1 MKIATVCS
9 GIGSPEQALKELNI
23 PHEIAFAC
31 EIDKYARQTYLANF
45 TPNQMYQDLTAEE
58 WDKPEQYSDLFIGG
72 IPCQAF
78 SLAGKRLG
86 ELDKRGL
93 LFYDF
98 YRYVKNQQPKVFI
111 IENVKGL
118 LSDNNGITFQNWRA
132 LLGRSMNTHVNMFN
146 HDDSLLYN
154 LHFKVLNSKDFGVP
168 QNRERVFLIG
178 VRNDLPN
185 TFRFPIGERL
195 TKRLKD
201 ILEPEVDEKYYLSDA
216 CISRLTNEGKGH
228 RIVIKK
234 EDDIACTV
242 LASDFKLARGMNIFE
257 EPYCVAMRGRDP
269 ENPSDRTKGAP
280 TEQRLEP
287 NSQGITNTI
296 TSVQKDNLIV
306 EPELKKVGQLEGFEQ
321 SGRIYSENGIS
332 QTISSQTGGIGRTT
346 GLYAVNEAAELIMM
360 GSLEGGKWDKMHES
374 IRRYYNPN
382 GISPTVTAMG
392 GGNQEPKTVI
402 NQRIRRLT
410 PLECMRLQG
419 YPDSFT
425 DTIKTHNIIN
435 KQGILIIFKEKNI
448 WENVQLKTAKGSVK
462 QKDIALCTI
471 KELENMEMQT
481 SFSSIA
487 IGEMKNVKFKVA
499 IEVLTALDI
508 AQHITTLT
516 ENTEIHFT
524 GRKSLKKY
532 ELEKVQQEG
541 AGGLDQIPIIELL
554 FNVTLEENLKR
565 ENAYIILIVIP
576 IIMKLATCMF
586 SNHKKNT
593 IAVIL
598 NYKNLPKNYSKQE
611 CLLLKMGN
619 TLSISDSQTYKQAG
633 NSITVNVMKAIIKN
647 IIPIL

>member
-1 MKIATVCS
+1 MDNAGQKIKIATVCS
-9 GIGSPEQALKELNI
+9 GIGSPEQALKELGI
-23 PHEIAFAC
+23 DHEISFAC

-118 LSDNNGITFQNWRA
+118 LSDNNGITFQNWCA

-178 VRNDLPN
+178 IRNDLSN
-185 TFRFPIGERL
+185 NFRFPIGERL
-195 TKRLKD
+195 KIRLKD
-201 ILEPEVDEKYYLSDA
+201 ILESEVDEKYYLSDKM
-216 CISRLTNEGKGH
+216 IDYLHNTNEKHKFLGNGFEFKPRDENGIASCVTA
-228 RIVIKK
+228 RCFKQGC
-234 EDDIACTV
+234 DDNYIQEA
-242 LASDFKLARGMNIFE
+242 
-257 EPYCVAMRGRDP
+257 YCVAMRGRNP
-269 ENPSDRTKGAP
+269 ENPSDRTTGAN

-296 TSVQKDNLIV
+296 TSVQKDNLV
-306 EPELKKVGQLEGFEQ
+306 V
-321 SGRIYSENGIS
+321 
-332 QTISSQTGGIGRTT
+332 
-346 GLYAVNEAAELIMM
+346 VNEAPELMMM

-374 IRRYYNPN
+374 IRRYYSPN

-392 GGNQEPKTVI
+392 GGNQEPKTVL

-419 YPDSFT
+419 YPDLF
-425 DTIKTHNIIN
+425 IKP
-435 KQGILIIFKEKNI
+435 
-448 WENVQLKTAKGSVK
+448 
-462 QKDIALCTI
+462 C
-471 KELENMEMQT
+471 
-481 SFSSIA
+481 
-487 IGEMKNVKFKVA
+487 
-499 IEVLTALDI
+499 
-508 AQHITTLT
+508 
-516 ENTEIHFT
+516 
-524 GRKSLKKY
+524 
-532 ELEKVQQEG
+532 
-541 AGGLDQIPIIELL
+541 
-554 FNVTLEENLKR
+554 
-565 ENAYIILIVIP
+565 
-576 IIMKLATCMF
+576 
-586 SNHKKNT
+586 
-593 IAVIL
+593 
-598 NYKNLPKNYSKQE
+598 
-611 CLLLKMGN
+611 
-619 TLSISDSQTYKQAG
+619 SDSQTYKQAG

-647 IIPIL
+647 LISIL